1 MNYTEKKQLL
11 EEFTEGLEILFL
23 KRGRGSKIY
32 SSDLDRTLKFFTQ
45 SINRVEKAERERMR
59 GRLSEMRKEV
69 VVTKRVTRNLGQGN
83 YSTLEDGGD
92 IFIRNPK
99 MTENEQEQGIGYN
112 QALDDLISSL
122 QDNK

>member
-45 SINRVEKAERERMR
+45 SINRVEKAERERVWGMI
-59 GRLSEMRKEV
+59 K
-69 VVTKRVTRNLGQGN
+69 K
-83 YSTLEDGGD
+83 
-92 IFIRNPK
+92 IRNIWVGEA
-99 MTENEQEQGIGYN
+99 MDADNEEEERYILKIIETLDDIIPSLKDKEIKEIPQFEGTME
-112 QALDDLISSL
+112 ALDKLTII
-122 QDNK
+122 K